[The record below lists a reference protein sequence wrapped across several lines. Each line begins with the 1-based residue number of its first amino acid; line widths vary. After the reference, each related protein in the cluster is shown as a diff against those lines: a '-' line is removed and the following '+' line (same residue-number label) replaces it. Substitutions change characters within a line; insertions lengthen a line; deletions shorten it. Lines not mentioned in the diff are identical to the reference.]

1 MNIDSHECVVSR
13 APFTVWRRVR
23 WSDCDPAGVVYTGR
37 FSEYVLSFVNLFHAE
52 LAQPLTYREWCGQ
65 MGVDTPCK
73 AMALEFHRALW
84 PDEEF
89 YLCCHVPAVRE
100 HSYDLVIE
108 AALEDGTRVFSVRF
122 SPICIARGVRQR
134 VAIPPTYRSALVLH
148 AAQPSRFDGGTPAA

>member
-13 APFTVWRRVR
+13 APFTVRRRVR

-89 YLCCHVPAVRE
+89 CLRCHVPAVR
-100 HSYDLVIE
+100 
-108 AALEDGTRVFSVRF
+108 
-122 SPICIARGVRQR
+122 QR
-134 VAIPPTYRSALVLH
+134 AAIPPAYRSALALH
-148 AAQPSRFDGGTPAA
+148 AAQPSRFDGGAPAA